1 MSRDFAKQSISLEEA
16 KARAISK
23 LMGKKDKKQ
32 APASIKQTSAPIEQP
47 PQKKI
52 SLPPAET
59 SYANRLKLNRNYE
72 EYMRSFTNESPGVL
86 KPLVPPPAPAKTE
99 DLFAKDEEEERRKTI
114 DRERLKRSLKL
125 KDTDKF
131 RKISASKSV
140 FPEDEPIWCA
150 RCNTRHS
157 PDFHK
162 QLPKPRPAHVH
173 SKPHYRVPSKR
184 EPEVID
190 VSSESDLSDFIVDE
204 ADEGMDARQVSSAI
218 RKLTGYDPRK
228 YRDDESDDDME
239 AGVED
244 ILAEER
250 RTARIGRHE
259 DEEELRKLL
268 KKSRSSA

>member
-1 MSRDFAKQSISLEEA
+1 MSRDFLKQSISIEEA

-32 APASIKQTSAPIEQP
+32 APAPIEQV

-59 SYANRLKLNRNYE
+59 SYASRLKLNRNYE
-72 EYMRSFTNESPGVL
+72 EYMRSFTSESAGVL
-86 KPLVPPPAPAKTE
+86 KPLVTPPAPAKTE

-173 SKPHYRVPSKR
+173 PTPHYRVPSKPK
-184 EPEVID
+184 PEVID
-190 VSSESDLSDFIVDE
+190 VSSESDLSDFIV
-204 ADEGMDARQVSSAI
+204 DEGMDARQVSSAI

-268 KKSRSSA
+268 KKSRSSV